1 MGNLRKS
8 YREWQKIHEFRRK
21 SWNEVSN
28 TIESQEISKTI
39 RESEKIWEE
48 FRKSK
53 QNLQNPFDFWI
64 SEAHAKVKRKT
75 AQMVTLG
82 PGFGQATPANC
93 EQRIAN
99 PSSAGR
105 TANFPDN
112 VRWPRPANSELR
124 QNYCQGHGQR
134 RANFSKSLVNSFQAN
149 KTKSNFQ

>member
-1 MGNLRKS
+1 MNFSWFPWFFMDFHTFPCILPGSGTRMFSNSLHVDINGNPWTSMEIHENHWKL
-8 YREWQKIHEFRRK
+8 QKIDENPRK
-21 SWNEVSN
+21 YDNQCTECMKFNRNPWKSM
-28 TIESQEISKTI
+28 EI
-39 RESEKIWEE
+39 
-48 FRKSK
+48 
-53 QNLQNPFDFWI
+53 
-64 SEAHAKVKRKT
+64 
-75 AQMVTLG
+75 
-82 PGFGQATPANC
+82 QATLVNS

-105 TANFPDN
+105 TSNFPDN